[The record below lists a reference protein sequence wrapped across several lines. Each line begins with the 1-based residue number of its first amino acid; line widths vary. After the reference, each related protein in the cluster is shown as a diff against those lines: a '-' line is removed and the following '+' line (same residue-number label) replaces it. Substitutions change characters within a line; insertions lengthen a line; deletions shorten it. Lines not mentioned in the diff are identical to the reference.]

1 MKENIIQI
9 SKLLLVCVISAAVLA
24 FVYGVTKEP
33 IERAKQSETVTA
45 LKSVVPVDSD
55 KETII
60 EQDTIQDESGDKY
73 PVYRIIYSD
82 STVAG
87 MAVKTFSNNGYGGK
101 IVIMLG
107 LNKDFSITGLYPLEF
122 SETPGLGTK
131 MTKDEFKGQFDGKN
145 TDNFVFKVQKDG
157 GDVVA
162 ITSATITSRAVTEAV
177 EKGLFLLKEHYALP
191 VETDSIKAEEGENV
205 N

>member
-131 MTKDEFKGQFDGKN
+131 MTKDEFKGQFDG
-145 TDNFVFKVQKDG
+145 
-157 GDVVA
+157 
-162 ITSATITSRAVTEAV
+162 
-177 EKGLFLLKEHYALP
+177 
-191 VETDSIKAEEGENV
+191 
-205 N
+205 